1 MFKVITPKAKKEIE
15 EYYKLR
21 WSLLRRPLGGKR
33 GSEIDKLERTSFH
46 RAIVKDKIIV
56 GVGRI
61 HFIDNIAQIR
71 YMAVKNNFS
80 RQGLGSKMITELE
93 KLAEENKI
101 KKIYL
106 NSRIN
111 AVKFY
116 ENNGYSKIRKA
127 KPSFGSIVHYR
138 MEKILEKL

>member
-1 MFKVITPKAKKEIE
+1 M
-15 EYYKLR
+15 
-21 WSLLRRPLGGKR
+21 
-33 GSEIDKLERTSFH
+33 
-46 RAIVKDKIIV
+46 II

-61 HFIDNIAQIR
+61 HFTDNIAQIR

-80 RQGLGSKMITELE
+80 KQGLGSKMIAELE
-93 KLAEENKI
+93 KIAETNKI

-116 ENNGYSKIRKA
+116 ENNGYSKIKEV